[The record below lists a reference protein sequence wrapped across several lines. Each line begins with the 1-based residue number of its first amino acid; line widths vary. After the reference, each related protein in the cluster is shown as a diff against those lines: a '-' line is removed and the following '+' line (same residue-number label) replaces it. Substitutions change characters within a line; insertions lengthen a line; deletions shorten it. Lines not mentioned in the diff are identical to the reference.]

1 MTQVCG
7 EQSESMSEHSC
18 HVKTIRNNDWQTY
31 AGKNDNSNKK
41 DGVHFQD
48 FDFFCSLGNDP
59 SKLDDEEESAGP
71 PFIGPPHQ
79 PSLCSNVVE
88 NMKL

>member
-1 MTQVCG
+1 
-7 EQSESMSEHSC
+7 MSKHSC
-18 HVKTIRNNDWQTY
+18 QLKNIRNNDWQTY

-59 SKLDDEEESAGP
+59 SKLDDEEESAGA
-71 PFIGPPHQ
+71 PFIGPTHR
-79 PSLCSNVVE
+79 
-88 NMKL
+88 